1 MATREWFQSKQ
12 VSYKHKNISKTD
24 DAPEWYKQLDSSAKL
39 IEGSYQRSHT
49 TCLIY
54 NPNQRID
61 ERKSFPCIKI
71 TSTSTS
77 PFKIKFNG
85 FDVEN
90 YDVYIKFYSVVTE
103 WENSESSGPRLV
115 YATIGDCMRGHPYH
129 HPEAIKL
136 DGNGIGTFPAG
147 DYGFRG
153 WEIVYINKTKQNLQ
167 ELYKMPAVQGT
178 YLIQGPIASMRDKV
192 LTTID
197 TNTEWSNISD
207 LSNDHQ
213 LKVKTFAHY
222 YVQNKSFSRLA
233 DVTKDNNLSYC
244 ANNDIKGNLGKTQG
258 NWALVFNGM
267 DENNVLTNVDVD
279 RPNNTLSISF
289 KNNHKTITKKYPI
302 DENTKIYIVER
313 KPATFEN
320 NSIGP
325 YVVQNASIIGI
336 DETEAQWQL
345 GDDGRATMTMGGC
358 ATEDPK
364 SKPDNWISNINVKF
378 SSPVLKQLELVN
390 NGSYSPSELSFT
402 QSITSTLNQYFDY
415 TLYTEKIYVAPPDG
429 DPGYDDDQK
438 SGIFY
443 RVPADSLSSSVTLL
457 ANWQSYGGFRWKIS
471 NICVNIMYD
480 IPHIRLTNEYK
491 FFTKNKSGVTT
502 FNITP
507 HQDKLV
513 TNEYYNSLEIT
524 KKTSNL
530 PGGLPTYINL
540 FTNIIND
547 PQGGST
553 PPGKTWTGASYSTN
567 IYKSYTDVLSHPV
580 DIYHS
585 YKEQLLW
592 MTEYYYNG
600 IRFGFNAN
608 TPGNGYAIFV
618 QYI

>member
-1 MATREWFQSKQ
+1 MATTEGFQLKQ
-12 VSYKHKNISKTD
+12 VSYKHKNISKTG
-24 DAPEWYKQLDSSAKL
+24 DAPEWYKQLDSSAEL
-39 IEGSYQRSHT
+39 IEGSYGKSHT
-49 TCLIY
+49 TCFIY
-54 NPNQRID
+54 NPNQKID
-61 ERKSFPCIKI
+61 EQRSFSCIKI
-71 TSTSTS
+71 TE
-77 PFKIKFNG
+77 PCKIKFNG
-85 FDVEN
+85 LDVEN

-103 WENSESSGPRLV
+103 WENNESSGPRLV
-115 YATIGDCMRGHPYH
+115 YATIGNCMRGHPYQ
-129 HPEAIKL
+129 HPSAVLL
-136 DGNGIGTFPAG
+136 DNNGIGTFPAG
-147 DYGFRG
+147 DYGFKG
-153 WEIVYINKTKQNLQ
+153 WEIVYINKDEQNLQ
-167 ELYKMPAVQGT
+167 ELYRMPTAQGT
-178 YLIQGPIASMRDKV
+178 YLIQGPIASMQDKV

-207 LSNDHQ
+207 LSNNHE

-233 DVTKDNNLSYC
+233 DVTTDNNLSYR
-244 ANNDIKGNLGKTQG
+244 AKDDIKGNLGKTQG

-289 KNNHKTITKKYPI
+289 KNKGKAITKKYPI
-302 DENTKIYIVER
+302 DENTKIYMVER
-313 KPATFEN
+313 KPAIFEN

-325 YVVQNASIIGI
+325 YVVQNASIVGV

-358 ATEDPK
+358 ATEDPE

-378 SSPVLKQLELVN
+378 SSPALKQLELVD

-402 QSITSTLNQYFDY
+402 QSITSTLDQHFDY
-415 TLYTEKIYVAPPDG
+415 TSYTEKIYVAPYGEPG
-429 DPGYDDDQK
+429 DDNNQK
-438 SGIFY
+438 NGIFY
-443 RVPADSLSSSVTLL
+443 SVPTDSLSSNVTLL
-457 ANWQSYGGFRWKIS
+457 ANWQSYGGFRWKVS
-471 NICVNIMYD
+471 NICVNITYD
-480 IPHIRLTNEYK
+480 IPHIHLTNEYN
-491 FFTKNKSGVTT
+491 FFTKNKSGITT
-502 FNITP
+502 FNIIP
-507 HQDKLV
+507 HQNKLV

-547 PQGGST
+547 PQGGNT
-553 PPGKTWTGASYSTN
+553 PPGKTWTGASYSTDV
-567 IYKSYTDVLSHPV
+567 YKSYTDILNHQV

-592 MTEYYYNG
+592 ITEYHYNG

-608 TPGNGYAIFV
+608 KPGNGYAIFV

>member
-12 VSYKHKNISKTD
+12 VSYKHKNISKTGSWVT
-24 DAPEWYKQLDSSAKL
+24 WYQQLDSGARL
-39 IEGSYQRSHT
+39 IKGTYQKSNT
-49 TCLIY
+49 TCFIY
-54 NPNQRID
+54 NPNQKID
-61 ERKSFPCIKI
+61 EQKSFSCLRITDPCEIQ
-71 TSTSTS
+71 
-77 PFKIKFNG
+77 FNG
-85 FDVEN
+85 FDVAN

-103 WENSESSGPRLV
+103 WENNETSGPRLV
-115 YATIGDCMRGHPYH
+115 YATIDNCMRGHPYH
-129 HPEAIKL
+129 HPEAVKL
-136 DGNGIGTFPAG
+136 DDNGIGTFPAG

-153 WEIVYINKTKQNLQ
+153 WEIVYINKVKQNLQ
-167 ELYKMPAVQGT
+167 ELYKMPTAQGT
-178 YLIQGPIASMRDKV
+178 YLTQGPIASMRDKV

-207 LSNDHQ
+207 LNNDHE

-244 ANNDIKGNLGKTQG
+244 AENDIKGNLGKTQG

-267 DENNVLTNVDVD
+267 DENNVLTNVNVD

-378 SSPVLKQLELVN
+378 SSPALKQLELVN
-390 NGSYSPSELSFT
+390 DGSYSPSELSFT

-415 TLYTEKIYVAPPDG
+415 TLYTEKIYIASPDG

-443 RVPADSLSSSVTLL
+443 RVPTDSLSSSVTLL
-457 ANWQSYGGFRWKIS
+457 ANWQSYGGFRWKVS
-471 NICVNIMYD
+471 NICVNITYD
-480 IPHIRLTNEYK
+480 IPHIHLTNEYK
-491 FFTKNKSGVTT
+491 FFTKDKKNVT
-502 FNITP
+502 FDIAP

-547 PQGGST
+547 PQGGNT
-553 PPGKTWTGASYSTN
+553 PPGKTWTGASYSTD
-567 IYKSYTDVLSHPV
+567 IYKSYTNVLSHPV

-592 MTEYYYNG
+592 MTEYHYNG

-608 TPGNGYAIFV
+608 KCNNGYAIFV